1 MATVNQ
7 PTQTA
12 PGGQPAQAAINLLQF
27 QRKLQQAKSL
37 REVMFVA
44 VNDSFDIFRFSQA
57 ILWQYDF
64 RKRIRIGAV
73 SSLAETAENTP
84 YVQWLTSVLDWML
97 VNKQGPVVTCSY
109 GELPDSLA
117 EDGSDW
123 MHDSIVHCRFYSPE
137 GDVIGGMLF
146 HREEP
151 FADAEKALAEWA
163 SQAAGHAAWGWR
175 RDTRNFRKFMHKRST
190 KAVLLGVLLTIG
202 TLAFMPVRLSA
213 LAPAEITP
221 VKPLPI
227 TSPVEGVV
235 SRIVVQPNQ
244 EVRAD
249 QVLVELEDTSIRNR
263 LAVAIKGLDTA
274 RADYQRAANKS
285 FSDEPSKAELVVLDS
300 RAKEKAAEVAY
311 LTDLLTRL
319 KITAPQGGIAIF
331 SDSEDW
337 RGRPVQPGERIMTV
351 ANPARIGVTVYVPPQ
366 DAVQLSVGGEVT
378 LFLDTAPLSPLKA
391 SIVQTSYETTV
402 MPDNTLAYV
411 VKAALPISEGFP
423 RIGLRG
429 TAKVYGDKVSLGYY
443 LLRKPIIF
451 LRKALGI

>member
-1 MATVNQ
+1 VNQ
-7 PTQTA
+7 TVQAAGQTA
-12 PGGQPAQAAINLLQF
+12 QPAVNLLQF

-37 REVMFVA
+37 REAMFVA

-57 ILWQYDF
+57 VFWQYDF
-64 RKRIRIGAV
+64 RRRIHIGSV
-73 SSLAETAENTP
+73 SALAEVTGNTP
-84 YVQWLTSVLDWML
+84 YSQWLISVIDWLL
-97 VNKQGPVVTCSY
+97 VNKPGAVASCTYSD
-109 GELPDSLA
+109 LPDSLA
-117 EDGSDW
+117 EDGSEW
-123 MHDSIVHCRFYSPE
+123 MHDSIIHCRLHSPE
-137 GDVIGGMLF
+137 GEVIGGILF
-146 HREEP
+146 HREEH
-151 FADAEKALAEWA
+151 FTDAERALAEWTA
-163 SQAAGHAAWGWR
+163 QSAGFALWGWR
-175 RDTRNFRKFMHKRST
+175 QDSRNVRKFMQKRST
-190 KAVLLGVLLTIG
+190 KAILLGLLITIG
-202 TLAFMPVRLSA
+202 VLAFMPVRLSA

-235 SRIVVQPNQ
+235 GRIVVQPNQ

-274 RADYQRAANKS
+274 RADYQRAANKA
-285 FSDEPSKAELVVLDS
+285 FSDEPSRAELVVLDS
-300 RAKEKAAEVAY
+300 RAREKAAEVSY

-319 KITAPQGGIAIF
+319 RITAPQGGIAIF
-331 SDSEDW
+331 SDAEDW

-378 LFLDTAPLSPLKA
+378 LFLDTAPLAPLKA
-391 SIVQTSYETTV
+391 TIVQTSYETTA
-402 MPDNTLAYV
+402 MPDNTLAYI
-411 VKAALPISEGFP
+411 VKASLPISEGFP

-429 TAKVYGDKVSLGYY
+429 TAKVYGEKVSLGYY

-451 LRKALGI
+451 LRKSLGF